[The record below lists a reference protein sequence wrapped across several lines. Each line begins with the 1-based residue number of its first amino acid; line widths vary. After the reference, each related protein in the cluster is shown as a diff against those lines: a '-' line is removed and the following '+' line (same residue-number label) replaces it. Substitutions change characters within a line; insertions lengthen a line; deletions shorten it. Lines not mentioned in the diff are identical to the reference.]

1 MQQLFSDLDPHK
13 KGHLT
18 ENDWEQAFGGYSADL
33 LNLTE
38 LRDFISQNFQTP
50 SDAWDYYINF
60 GSSAQTV
67 LFFESFAKAS
77 KEMLSNR

>member
-67 LFFESFAKAS
+67 LFFAGLS
-77 KEMLSNR
+77 KTLKE